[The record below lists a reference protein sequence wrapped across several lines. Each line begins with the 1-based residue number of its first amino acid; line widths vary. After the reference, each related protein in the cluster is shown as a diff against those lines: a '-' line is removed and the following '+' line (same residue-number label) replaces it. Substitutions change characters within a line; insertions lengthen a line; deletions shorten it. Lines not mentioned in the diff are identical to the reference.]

1 MEKLA
6 QLNPQ
11 TGLGP
16 LSKSRSKPFEP
27 KVRTRY
33 NLCEGRESN
42 CFISS
47 WSYNL
52 AFQDSITYGT
62 AFCSEVAA
70 VKLG

>member
-27 KVRTRY
+27 KVRTHY
-33 NLCEGRESN
+33 ISYEDTREFN
-42 CFISS
+42 
-47 WSYNL
+47 
-52 AFQDSITYGT
+52 
-62 AFCSEVAA
+62 
-70 VKLG
+70 KLLELTLLSRTLDHFW